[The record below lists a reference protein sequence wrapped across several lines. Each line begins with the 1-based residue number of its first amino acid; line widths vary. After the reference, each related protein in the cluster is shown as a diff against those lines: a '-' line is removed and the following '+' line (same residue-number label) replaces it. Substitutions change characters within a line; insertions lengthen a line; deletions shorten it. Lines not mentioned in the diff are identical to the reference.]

1 MPHERLTWPQVIKTL
16 IYKDPH
22 YWAVWSAKILTTV
35 LSTNIDDDIV
45 KNSLTPLLYW
55 HDWPVGN
62 CRPLQLL
69 IICPSLGQGWELGA
83 GAEKIQ
89 PQLYLNIYN
98 ALSVGSRAAQF
109 GTLGLLR
116 ASHLQL
122 QRTDILFKTQTFN
135 FGKQILGW
143 DGGWEFILRVK
154 FIWGERGVSEPGSG
168 TIKMIYLAPHEY
180 SQCISLLGTKSINIK
195 MVNYVANVTANPHL
209 ESLFLN
215 SKNFYL
221 AIQTSLN
228 SALLNLRQ

>member
-69 IICPSLGQGWELGA
+69 IICPSLGQGREPGRRKYSLSFISTFTMLYQLA
-83 GAEKIQ
+83 AEPRNLEHWGCCFQ
-89 PQLYLNIYN
+89 P
-98 ALSVGSRAAQF
+98 
-109 GTLGLLR
+109 
-116 ASHLQL
+116 SHLQL
-122 QRTDILFKTQTFN
+122 RRTDILFKTQTFN

>member
-1 MPHERLTWPQVIKTL
+1 MEDWRSHKFLGHSST
-16 IYKDPH
+16 
-22 YWAVWSAKILTTV
+22 KIPSNGRFGQQILKTV
-35 LSTNIDDDIV
+35 LSTRVEEDIV
-45 KNSLTPLLYW
+45 KIPWHLYYTDMTDQWLTADRCSSSSFVPRLA
-55 HDWPVGN
+55 
-62 CRPLQLL
+62 R
-69 IICPSLGQGWELGA
+69 A
-83 GAEKIQ
+83 GSRAEKIQ

-109 GTLGLLR
+109 GTSGLLR

-154 FIWGERGVSEPGSG
+154 FIWGEREVSEPGRG

-195 MVNYVANVTANPHL
+195 MVNYVANVTADPHL

-215 SKNFYL
+215 SRNFYL
-221 AIQTSLN
+221 AVQTMSTSLN
-228 SALLNLRQ
+228 GALLNLRQ